1 MKKKKLAP
9 KKKITYKQV
18 PYDYQIILTENKKQI
33 KYIGSFRSI
42 ISTEKAFLKL
52 IDNNSKNIHFPVRY
66 VNSGK
71 KIKEVEY
78 ELLILKLENDKEFQN
93 DPHLLMNSI
102 GKYVQTEVNNRY
114 NDSSKYGRQNTKN
127 YSIYNKGLYNIEE
140 TFWVYGFH
148 PYYQRKTADDIFNMY
163 INEFKG
169 KHTYLNKIT
178 CFKNKLLI
186 EDENETMNMIICKNI
201 NDCVRLYTY
210 LEEKSKENKI
220 KYILWN
226 GIYYKSMVPM
236 WVRKI
241 QNLTNWKY
249 TKIMRSSTRP

>member
-1 MKKKKLAP
+1 MKKKKIIQKA
-9 KKKITYKQV
+9 KKTYKQV
-18 PYDYQIILTENKKQI
+18 PYNYQIILTENKKQI

-42 ISTEKAFLKL
+42 ESTEKAFLKL
-52 IDNNSKNIHFPVRY
+52 IDNNSKEIHFPVKY
-66 VNSGK
+66 INSGK

-78 ELLILKLENDKEFQN
+78 ELLILKLETDNESQN
-93 DPHLLMNSI
+93 DIHLLMNNI
-102 GKYVQTEVNNRY
+102 GKYVQTEVNDRY
-114 NDSSKYGRQNTKN
+114 DDTSKYGKQNKKK
-127 YSIYNKGLYNIEE
+127 YSVYDKASYNIEE
-140 TFWVYGFH
+140 KFWVYGFH
-148 PYYQRKTADDIFNMY
+148 PYYQRQTADDIFNMF
-163 INEFKG
+163 IKNFKG

-186 EDENETMNMIICKNI
+186 EDDNEDMNMIICKNA

-210 LEEKSKENKI
+210 LEDKAKENKI

-226 GIYYKSMVPM
+226 GIYFKSMVPI

-241 QNLTNWKY
+241 QKLTNWNY